1 MNNPRPDEEF
11 GHAGHKKFPAATRVI
26 RIGIAADHSGF
37 VLREPLA
44 LQLRGSGHTVVDFGP
59 TVFASDD
66 DSPDVVAP
74 LAEAVVSG
82 EVDRG
87 VAICGIGVGA
97 CIVATKLPGVRAA
110 LCHDTCSARQGV
122 EQDDM
127 NLLVLGARI
136 VGPELTMDIV
146 QVFAAAQFGA
156 GERGLRRLERIK
168 ELEHKYCGPTPA

>member
-1 MNNPRPDEEF
+1 MMSNPLQNEDLR
-11 GHAGHKKFPAATRVI
+11 AI

-44 LQLRGSGHTVVDFGP
+44 LLLRASGHTVVDFGP
-59 TVFASDD
+59 TVFASED

-87 VAICGIGVGA
+87 VVICGIGVGA
-97 CIVATKLPGVRAA
+97 CIVANKLPGIRAA

-146 QVFAAAQFGA
+146 QVFAAAQFVA
-156 GERGLRRLERIK
+156 GKRGVRRLERIK
-168 ELEHKYCGPTPA
+168 ELEQKHGGSTPA